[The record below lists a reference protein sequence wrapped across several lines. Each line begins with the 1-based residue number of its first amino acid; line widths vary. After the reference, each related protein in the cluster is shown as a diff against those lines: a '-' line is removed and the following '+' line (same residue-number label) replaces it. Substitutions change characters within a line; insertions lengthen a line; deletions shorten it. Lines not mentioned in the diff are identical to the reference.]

1 MMENSR
7 TELSMSIASFRK
19 LRENDLLYVDKTRF
33 IKTLEDLGI
42 RHALLTRPR
51 RFGKSLFL
59 STLETYYDRNEA
71 ENFDRYFAGTFIGAH
86 PTATQGQYAV
96 FFFDLSGIDR
106 TDFNHAFCRNLISSF
121 THFYHHYKIEALRPL
136 LSRGVT
142 DSTSLMQGF
151 FHIVSEH
158 LPLKLMV
165 LIDEYDHTA
174 NDLLEHG
181 PEAFPAVAKREA
193 LLAGF
198 YAEIENAVTSGVIAR
213 SFITGVTRLS
223 KYPVATGFPSAADI
237 TEHESFADLYGFT
250 AEELRDVIR
259 TTRSDKKLPM
269 SADEIETRMT
279 DAYCGYRFSPSSDLT
294 VLNPEACIYYLRA
307 GDYKEPEASP
317 VKPRSILTDDTL
329 MDTMFRLGDTA
340 SVKPLVTSV
349 LQGVPLPAPA
359 ATGPTGNENR
369 NHLTNEERLDLF
381 RCMGFLTYSTIT
393 SELVVPNKYMAHGF
407 ASYFLKQTAG
417 FSTFCMG
424 NLRARE
430 IAKALTNGDIRPLFD
445 CILSRLKKDTET
457 KVNQYPDDFLIRTA
471 LRAAI
476 YLNTDYRWTDLGTS
490 GFGLLPVAGNA
501 PAYAVGLTT
510 INAEEQAAD
519 AVAQKLA
526 AAETELKQAAELH
539 PLNTD
544 AHVIRVTVVFAD
556 FKVATMR
563 ID

>member
-1 MMENSR
+1 MMETTR
-7 TELSMSIASFRK
+7 TKLSMSIASFRK

-33 IKTLEDLGI
+33 IKTLENLGI
-42 RHALLTRPR
+42 RYALLTRPR

-71 ENFDRYFAGTFIGAH
+71 EHFDRYFAGTFIGAH
-86 PTATQGQYAV
+86 PTAAQGQYAV
-96 FFFDLSGIDR
+96 LFFDLSGIDR

-136 LSRGVT
+136 LSSDIT
-142 DSTSLMQGF
+142 DPSSLMRDF

-181 PEAFPAVAKREA
+181 PEAFPVVAKREA

-198 YAEIENAVTSGVIAR
+198 YAEIENAVASGVVAR
-213 SFITGVTRLS
+213 SFIAGVTRLS
-223 KYPVATGFPSAADI
+223 KYPVAAGFPSAADL

-250 AEELRDVIR
+250 AEELRTIIR

-279 DAYCGYRFSPSSDLT
+279 DAYRGYRFSPSSDLT
-294 VLNPEACIYYLRA
+294 VLNPETCIYYLRA

-340 SVKPLVTSV
+340 SVKPLVTSIV
-349 LQGVPLPAPA
+349 QGVPLPMPA
-359 ATGPTGNENR
+359 ATTPTENEHR
-369 NHLTNEERLDLF
+369 NHLTNEERLDLL
-381 RCMGFLTYSTIT
+381 RCMGFLSYGATA
-393 SELVVPNKYMAHGF
+393 SELVVPNKYMAYGF
-407 ASYFLKQTAG
+407 ASYFLKRIAG
-417 FSTFCMG
+417 FSAFCIG

-445 CILSRLKKDTET
+445 CISSRLKKDTET
-457 KVNQYPDDFLIRTA
+457 KVNQYPDDFLICTA
-471 LRAAI
+471 IRAAI
-476 YLNTDYRWTDLGTS
+476 CLNTDYRWVELGTT

-501 PAYAVGLTT
+501 PAYAVEIATV
-510 INAEEQAAD
+510 NAEENTAK
-519 AVAQKLA
+519 AVTRKLA
-526 AAETELKQAAELH
+526 AAETKLKQAVELH

-544 AHVIRVTVVFAD
+544 AQIIRVAVVFAD
-556 FKVATMR
+556 FEVAALK
-563 ID
+563 IS

>member
-1 MMENSR
+1 MGNSR
-7 TELSMSIASFRK
+7 TKLSMSIASFRK
-19 LRENDLLYVDKTRF
+19 LRENNLLYVDKTRF

-51 RFGKSLFL
+51 CFGKSLFL

-71 ENFDRYFAGTFIGAH
+71 ENFERYFAGTFIGAH

-96 FFFDLSGIDR
+96 LFFDLSGIDR

-136 LSRGVT
+136 LSRDAT
-142 DSTSLMQGF
+142 DSTSLMRGF
-151 FHIVSEH
+151 FHVVSEH

-193 LLAGF
+193 LLASF
-198 YAEIENAVTSGVIAR
+198 YSEIEKAVASGVIAR

-223 KYPVATGFPSAADI
+223 KCSVAAGFPSAADI
-237 TEHESFADLYGFT
+237 TEQEFFADLYGFT
-250 AEELRDVIR
+250 AEELRTIIR

-317 VKPRSILTDDTL
+317 VKPRNILTDAPL
-329 MDTMFRLGDTA
+329 MDTMFRLGDTS
-340 SVKPLVTSV
+340 SVKPLVTSIV
-349 LQGVPLPAPA
+349 QGVPLPMPV
-359 ATGPTGNENR
+359 ATTPTENEHR
-369 NHLTNEERLDLF
+369 NHLTNEERLDLL
-381 RCMGFLTYSTIT
+381 RCMGFLTYGATA
-393 SELVVPNKYMAHGF
+393 SELVVPNKYMAYGF
-407 ASYFLKQTAG
+407 ASYFLKRIAG
-417 FSTFCMG
+417 FSAFCIG

-430 IAKALTNGDIRPLFD
+430 IAKALTNDDIRPLFD
-445 CILSRLKKDTET
+445 CISSQLKSGAEAP
-457 KVNQYPDDFLIRTA
+457 VRQYPDDFLIRTA
-471 LRAAI
+471 IRTAI
-476 YLNTDYRWTDLGTS
+476 YLNTDYRWVDLGTT
-490 GFGLLPVAGNA
+490 GFGLLPIAGNT
-501 PAYAVGLTT
+501 PAYAVGIAT
-510 INAEEQAAD
+510 INAEKKTAEV
-519 AVAQKLA
+519 VARKLD
-526 AAETELKQAAELH
+526 AAETELKRAVELH
-539 PLNTD
+539 TLNTD
-544 AHVIRVTVVFAD
+544 VQVIRVTVVFAD
-556 FKVATMR
+556 FEVATLK
-563 ID
+563 IG

>member
-1 MMENSR
+1 
-7 TELSMSIASFRK
+7 
-19 LRENDLLYVDKTRF
+19 
-33 IKTLEDLGI
+33 
-42 RHALLTRPR
+42 
-51 RFGKSLFL
+51 
-59 STLETYYDRNEA
+59 
-71 ENFDRYFAGTFIGAH
+71 
-86 PTATQGQYAV
+86 
-96 FFFDLSGIDR
+96 
-106 TDFNHAFCRNLISSF
+106 
-121 THFYHHYKIEALRPL
+121 
-136 LSRGVT
+136 
-142 DSTSLMQGF
+142 
-151 FHIVSEH
+151 
-158 LPLKLMV
+158 
-165 LIDEYDHTA
+165 
-174 NDLLEHG
+174 
-181 PEAFPAVAKREA
+181 
-193 LLAGF
+193 
-198 YAEIENAVTSGVIAR
+198 
-213 SFITGVTRLS
+213 
-223 KYPVATGFPSAADI
+223 
-237 TEHESFADLYGFT
+237 
-250 AEELRDVIR
+250 
-259 TTRSDKKLPM
+259 
-269 SADEIETRMT
+269 
-279 DAYCGYRFSPSSDLT
+279 
-294 VLNPEACIYYLRA
+294 
-307 GDYKEPEASP
+307 
-317 VKPRSILTDDTL
+317 
-329 MDTMFRLGDTA
+329 
-340 SVKPLVTSV
+340 
-349 LQGVPLPAPA
+349 
-359 ATGPTGNENR
+359 
-369 NHLTNEERLDLF
+369 
-381 RCMGFLTYSTIT
+381 MGFLTYSTIT
-393 SELVVPNKYMAHGF
+393 SELVVPNKYMAYGF

>member
-1 MMENSR
+1 MGNSR
-7 TELSMSIASFRK
+7 TKLSMSIASFPK

-71 ENFDRYFAGTFIGAH
+71 EHFDRYFAGTFIGAH

-96 FFFDLSGIDR
+96 LFFDLSGIDR
-106 TDFNHAFCRNLISSF
+106 TDFNHAFCSNLISSF

-136 LSRGVT
+136 LSRDVT
-142 DSTSLMQGF
+142 DPSSLMRDF

-158 LPLKLMV
+158 LPLRLMV

-181 PEAFPAVAKREA
+181 PEAFPVVAKREA
-193 LLAGF
+193 LLTGF
-198 YAEIENAVTSGVIAR
+198 YAEIEKAVTSGVIAR

-223 KYPVATGFPSAADI
+223 KYPVAADFPSAADI
-237 TEHESFADLYGFT
+237 TEHESFAALYGFT
-250 AEELRDVIR
+250 AEELRPVIR

-279 DAYCGYRFSPSSDLT
+279 DAYSGYRFSPSSDIT

-307 GDYKEPEASP
+307 GDFREPEASP
-317 VKPRSILTDDTL
+317 VKPRSILTNDTL

-340 SVKPLVTSV
+340 SVKQLVTSV
-349 LQGVPLPAPA
+349 VQNVPLPAPA
-359 ATGPTGNENR
+359 ATTPTGNENR
-369 NHLTNEERLDLF
+369 THLTNEERLDLF
-381 RCMGFLTYSTIT
+381 RCMGFLTYGAAA
-393 SELVVPNKYMAHGF
+393 SELVVPNKYMAEAF
-407 ASYFLKQTAG
+407 SNYFLKRIAG
-417 FSTFCMG
+417 FSSFCIG
-424 NLRARE
+424 NLRARA
-430 IAKALTNGDIRPLFD
+430 IAKALTNGDIQPLFD
-445 CILSRLKKDTET
+445 FISSLLKTDAEAP
-457 KVNQYPDDFLIRTA
+457 VRPYSDDFLIRTA
-471 LRAAI
+471 IRAAI
-476 YLNTDYRWTDLGTS
+476 CLNTDYRWVELGTT
-490 GFGLLPVAGNA
+490 GWGLQPVTGTP
-501 PAYAVGLTT
+501 PAYAVGLAT
-510 INAEEQAAD
+510 INAEEKTAEAI
-519 AVAQKLA
+519 AQKLDA
-526 AAETELKQAAELH
+526 VQTKLKRAVALH

-544 AHVIRVTVVFAD
+544 TQIIQTTVAFAD
-556 FKVATMR
+556 FEVAAMK